1 MKKVETIK
9 NIALKAEVNM
19 GINIVMMDSPVAQ
32 DYIVTINPGE
42 DVIASPNSIKM
53 VDMPRFSLGG

>member
-1 MKKVETIK
+1 MESIDMIR
-9 NIALKAEVNM
+9 NENMKAEVNM
-19 GINIVMMDSPVAQ
+19 GFVIKMMDSPVAQ